1 MNLNILFI
9 EDNENE
15 LFNIIRLLKK
25 SGINVNHHVLVD
37 CAEDLTNNLN
47 SEVSWDVILS
57 DYNIPG
63 FGGEQALQIC
73 NSINNHIPFIL
84 VSGTVGEETAVSLIK
99 SGAKDYVMKDNL
111 SRLPE
116 SIKREIKDAQLI
128 KERNDLLLKS
138 NKLSQIVESS
148 HDIIFNFDIEQN
160 ITYFNKSADEVFK
173 FSNSNLSQK
182 SLTKIIGQDWSS
194 FFQTKILA
202 DLNKLGVWKGELNF
216 KKSDLSNLPVI
227 ASIVQHQK
235 SEFNE
240 FSLIAIDIS
249 ERKAHEKEI
258 IELNASLEE
267 TVKIRTAEL
276 SKTNDDIKLKNKEI
290 TDSIKYAKY
299 LQNSILPTDNY
310 IKKLFPESFIFYK
323 PKDIVSGDF
332 YWFEKSGDKILFAS
346 VDCTGHGVPG
356 AFMSILGNNFLNL
369 AVTFFGLE
377 KPNLILNKLNNQIS
391 KALKQSST
399 SGTTDGMDISLCAYD
414 PKSKILEYAGA
425 FNDLWLVRNGK
436 IEEIKADRHPIGLF
450 LSEEFQNFKNNEINI
465 EEGDI
470 IYLFTDGYSDQFGGP
485 KSKKFKYRQL
495 KEVLLA
501 NSKKT
506 MEEQKNILEEK
517 FKSWCGELEQ
527 VDDVLIMGFKL

>member
-15 LFNIIRLLKK
+15 LFNIIRVLKK
-25 SGINVNHHVLVD
+25 SGVNLNHHVLVD
-37 CAEDLTNNLN
+37 CAEDLINALK
-47 SEVSWDVILS
+47 SDVKWDVILS
-57 DYNIPG
+57 DFNIPG
-63 FGGEQALQIC
+63 FGGEQALEIC
-73 NSINNHIPFIL
+73 NTASGDIPFIL
-84 VSGTVGEETAVSLIK
+84 VSGIVGEETAVSLIK

-128 KERNDLLLKS
+128 KERNDLIIKS

-148 HDIIFNFDIEQN
+148 HDIILNFDIEQN
-160 ITYFNKSADEVFK
+160 ITYFNKEADVVFK
-173 FSNSNLSQK
+173 FSNSNQI
-182 SLTKIIGQDWSS
+182 SLAQIIDQDWDN
-194 FFQTKILA
+194 FFQTEVLV
-202 DLNKLGVWKGELNF
+202 DLNKWGVWKGELYF
-216 KKSDLSNLPVI
+216 KTSELTDLPVI

-258 IELNASLEE
+258 IELNAGLEE
-267 TVKIRTAEL
+267 TIKIRTAEL
-276 SKTNDDIKLKNKEI
+276 SKTNDDLKLKNKEI

-399 SGTTDGMDISLCAYD
+399 SGTTDGMDISFCAYD

-425 FNDLWLVRNGK
+425 YNDLWLVRNGK
-436 IEEIKADRHPIGLF
+436 FEEIKADRHPIGLF
-450 LSEEFQNFKNNEINI
+450 LNEEFQNFKNNEINI

-495 KEVLLA
+495 KEKLLYI
-501 NSKKT
+501 SDKP
-506 MEEQKNILEEK
+506 MEEQKEILEKTFEA
-517 FKSWCGELEQ
+517 WRGDLEQ
-527 VDDVLIMGFKL
+527 VDDVLIMGIKL